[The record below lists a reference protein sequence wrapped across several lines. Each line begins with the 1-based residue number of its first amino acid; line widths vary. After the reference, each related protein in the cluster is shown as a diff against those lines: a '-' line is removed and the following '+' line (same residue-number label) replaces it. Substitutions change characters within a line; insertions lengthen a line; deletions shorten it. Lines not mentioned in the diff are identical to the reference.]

1 MGRGKKQIEKNEKG
15 IKVSQEEGKKSKGKR
30 ARKMERR
37 VRGKGQAQADID
49 RGANERT

>member
-1 MGRGKKQIEKNEKG
+1 M
-15 IKVSQEEGKKSKGKR
+15 SQEEGKKSKGKR

-37 VRGKGQAQADID
+37 VKGKGQALAEID